1 MSEVIDSTH
10 DKNDDTV
17 TVDSVTVG
25 SSAENR
31 LLTSKKI
38 TWKTK
43 IRGIIWDSLD
53 KSPEERKFV
62 FKVDCWVMSYICVA
76 YFVKYLDSMNVS
88 NAYVSGMKEDLHF
101 GGQQYNYLSTWY
113 YIGYIIGQIPSQV
126 AINYIRPSIWLPA
139 NELLYGAFVMAMAGA
154 KDVKTLYALR
164 FFIGLFESTAYV
176 GIMTILSN
184 FYLPDELGKRTCIFQ
199 TSSSAAQMFSG
210 YLQTGLHKGMNGV
223 GGLASYRWLFIFD
236 GVITIPVAIVGFFAI
251 PDEPL
256 SSKAFWFNEKDREI
270 AILRLKRGD
279 RNTKPNMKF
288 KDFLNMCVDWPVYLF
303 SLAFIC
309 HVVAIRLYGYMNL
322 WLKSTGT
329 FSVSQINNLP
339 TAGYGLQIVAT
350 LCWAW
355 LSDAVGNRW
364 TIITLACVPAII
376 GSIIL
381 WVWPNN
387 QSALFAGWYLMFAET
402 GAGALFITWMS
413 ETLGTAVEQRYLMIG
428 IAEATS
434 FIFTAAIPIY
444 LYPADKAPRYPYA
457 YPITFM
463 FFTLEALTTLV
474 IALIQ
479 RLETKGIL
487 RNKHLFVTETQEM
500 LNEEVQAR
508 QDTKVAA

>member
-1 MSEVIDSTH
+1 MSKAIDSNLEKKAKIVPVNSFTG
-10 DKNDDTV
+10 
-17 TVDSVTVG
+17 G
-25 SSAENR
+25 SFE
-31 LLTSKKI
+31 LLSSQKVN
-38 TWKTK
+38 WRTK
-43 IRGIIWDSLD
+43 LRGIIWDSLD

-88 NAYVSGMKEDLHF
+88 NAYVSGMKEELHF
-101 GGQQYNYLSTWY
+101 GGLQYNYLSTWY

-210 YLQTGLHKGMNGV
+210 YLQTGLHKGMDGV
-223 GGLASYRWLFIFD
+223 GGLSAFRWLFIFD
-236 GVITIPVAIVGFFAI
+236 GIITIPVAIVGFFAI

-270 AILRLKRGD
+270 AISRLKRGN

-288 KDFLNMCVDWPVYLF
+288 QDFLDMCVDWPIYLF
-303 SLAFIC
+303 SLSFIC

-329 FSVSQINNLP
+329 FSISQINNLP
-339 TAGYGLQIVAT
+339 TAGYGLQIFAT

-364 TIITLACVPAII
+364 SIITLACTPAII

-381 WVWPNN
+381 WVWPSN

-402 GAGALFITWMS
+402 GAGALFISWMS

-428 IAEATS
+428 VAEATS

-463 FFTLEALTTLV
+463 FFTLEAVVTLV

-479 RLETKGIL
+479 RLERKGVL
-487 RNKHLFVTETQEM
+487 RNKHLFLSKTQEI
-500 LNEEVQAR
+500 LIEEEQAR
-508 QDTKVAA
+508 KDNKEAV